1 MNRPFGLPN
10 WLVYGAVGKVAL
22 DGTLVGFSNVSLS
35 GEMMSVTVLPQ
46 MWLGSFAGAFGAGH
60 RHSPPVRQQRRREP
74 PRQVLGAGGGGMLAT
89 WYFVTSVTNKK

>member
-46 MWLGSFAGAFGAGH
+46 MWLGSFAGAFGAEYLAG
-60 RHSPPVRQQRRREP
+60 RFAPSLLPYGWAVAMA
-74 PRQVLGAGGGGMLAT
+74 GAGGGGMLAT